1 MSKEEQETLLQTIRA
16 RLEWNEKGGVSAIPD
31 PNGEYNIVERTQGKL
46 IRYFEPTYITSFDV
60 AKQQLKQQYQFATG
74 GELEYLKGL
83 KTEEK
88 IS

>member
-1 MSKEEQETLLQTIRA
+1 MIKRKHPDFTFWTRLLSFTDNIEVNDIMSHEE
-16 RLEWNEKGGVSAIPD
+16 LE
-31 PNGEYNIVERTQGKL
+31 
-46 IRYFEPTYITSFDV
+46 YIKWV